1 MICLHF
7 FSIPG
12 KKSDLKSPVPVP
24 DLAFVVS
31 GVLLQV
37 LDVLG
42 AQVVVVATVAPAA
55 VSPRTTVTSIR
66 GRHLD
71 TVWHAS

>member
-1 MICLHF
+1 MI
-7 FSIPG
+7 SG
-12 KKSDLKSPVPVP
+12 KECYLEPPVPVP

-37 LDVLG
+37 LDVLR
-42 AQVVVVATVAPAA
+42 AQVVVVATVATAA
-55 VSPRTTVTSIR
+55 VPPRTTVTSIR

>member
-1 MICLHF
+1 MIGFGFL
-7 FSIPG
+7 SG
-12 KKSDLKSPVPVP
+12 KESDLEPPVPVP

-37 LDVLG
+37 LDVLR
-42 AQVVVVATVAPAA
+42 AQVVVVATVATAA
-55 VSPRTTVTSIR
+55 VPPRTTVTSIR